1 MMETEGR
8 FHMRA
13 GMTGALRDMSKEQV
27 CRHQGRRALKFDRL
41 SGKEIFTMRGYRM
54 SFCDSSACAY
64 TRIMS

>member
-27 CRHQGRRALKFDRL
+27 CRHQGRRALSLIASPERKYL
-41 SGKEIFTMRGYRM
+41 PMRGYRM